1 MGKTDTAPV
10 YSEVSIVQWNLHIAI
25 DMTGRFNLKAQADVL
40 NKLNADVTTLNEVDK
55 NCIRTGH
62 SDMTKEL
69 GILTGSMFTQF
80 CAARALPPEGLFGNA
95 MLSRYSMK
103 LVGSWLIPAT
113 RDESRGMMLARIDTP
128 NPFLVALT
136 HLSFRQTPEEDAIRV
151 EAVEFIDKMIS
162 KNNPENLPVVLLGD
176 FNAIPDSNPVK
187 ALEAA
192 GWKLEKPLST
202 FPSTEP
208 AISIDHLF
216 IKDARIEVVERIP
229 IDEKIASDHIPVVNK
244 LKIYKSIDHN

>member
-10 YSEVSIVQWNLHIAI
+10 YSEVSLVQWNLHIAI
-25 DMTGRFNLKAQADVL
+25 DMTGRYNLKAQADVL

-55 NCIRTGH
+55 NCMRTGY

-80 CAARALPPEGLFGNA
+80 CAARAMPPEGLYGNA

-103 LVGSWLIPAT
+103 LVGGWLIPAT
-113 RDESRGMMLARIDTP
+113 RDEARCFMLARIDSP

-136 HLSFRQTPEEDAIRV
+136 HLCFRQTPEEDQIRV
-151 EAVEFIDKMIS
+151 EAVTFIDQMIS
-162 KNNPENLPVVLLGD
+162 RNNPENLPVVLVGD
-176 FNAIPDSNPVK
+176 FNAKPDSDPVK

-192 GWKLEKPLST
+192 GWKLEKPLPT
-202 FPSTEP
+202 FPSEKP
-208 AISIDHLF
+208 VISIDHLF

-244 LKIYKSIDHN
+244 LRIYKNIDHN